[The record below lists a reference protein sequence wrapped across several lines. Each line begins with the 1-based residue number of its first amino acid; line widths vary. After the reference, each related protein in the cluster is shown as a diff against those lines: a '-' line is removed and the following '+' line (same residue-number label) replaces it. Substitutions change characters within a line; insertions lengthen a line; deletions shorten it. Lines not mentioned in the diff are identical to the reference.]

1 MAGIDKAIEPDEYK
15 RIIEELSAFTVFP
28 KQTLNQ
34 MIDEGK
40 IEMFFEDS
48 VKELLQINPGEKNMM
63 MEYMINIII
72 ADSTISDSELNFI
85 FDFGTKLGFE
95 RKEIAQ
101 IFASSIQDQF
111 IPNIY
116 S

>member
-1 MAGIDKAIEPDEYK
+1 
-15 RIIEELSAFTVFP
+15 
-28 KQTLNQ
+28 
-34 MIDEGK
+34 
-40 IEMFFEDS
+40 
-48 VKELLQINPGEKNMM
+48 MM
-63 MEYMINIII
+63 LEYMINIII

-101 IFASSIQDQF
+101 IFATSIQEQF